1 MTGGII
7 FITIPYSTIYY
18 SVYQEFLTVWI
29 SLLYQLLFSLTVLIV
44 NILFIGKLFL
54 YFLIPQV
61 LHITSAIT
69 PVSAIAQFYL
79 FVFTVSVTY
88 QNLLLLPL
96 QYSYQIGFPIS
107 YPYPTLLSPQSMYQQ
122 LLQGTSVIY
131 LHEVTVPCTCVKSLV
146 TLWHQLLLSLT
157 EICFPNKILVS
168 IILISYSSLTTK
180 FHYT

>member
-69 PVSAIAQFYL
+69 PVSAIA
-79 FVFTVSVTY
+79 
-88 QNLLLLPL
+88 
-96 QYSYQIGFPIS
+96 
-107 YPYPTLLSPQSMYQQ
+107 
-122 LLQGTSVIY
+122 
-131 LHEVTVPCTCVKSLV
+131 
-146 TLWHQLLLSLT
+146 
-157 EICFPNKILVS
+157 
-168 IILISYSSLTTK
+168 
-180 FHYT
+180 